1 MKEDVLHDLPP
12 KIIQD
17 YYCDLGRVQ
26 QSLYDDFQA
35 SKASDEAVKTLV
47 SENVKEDADVD
58 METGASAAPQAQKHI
73 FQTLQYLR
81 KLCNHPML
89 AMGADT
95 ERYNEV
101 VRRVAAGDKDVSKD
115 PMDISH
121 SPKLL
126 ALQYV
131 FGTNH
136 VRGNSRLMIPL

>member
-1 MKEDVLHDLPP
+1 MHDLPP

-35 SKASDEAVKTLV
+35 SKASDEAVKSLV
-47 SENVKEDADVD
+47 SEGSKADVD
-58 METGASAAPQAQKHI
+58 METAAVPPAQKHI

-89 AMGADT
+89 AIGTDM

-126 ALQYV
+126 ALQ
-131 FGTNH
+131 
-136 VRGNSRLMIPL
+136 

>member
-1 MKEDVLHDLPP
+1 
-12 KIIQD
+12 
-17 YYCDLGRVQ
+17 
-26 QSLYDDFQA
+26 
-35 SKASDEAVKTLV
+35 
-47 SENVKEDADVD
+47 
-58 METGASAAPQAQKHI
+58 
-73 FQTLQYLR
+73 
-81 KLCNHPML
+81 L

>member
-35 SKASDEAVKTLV
+35 SKASDEAVKTL
-47 SENVKEDADVD
+47 SSDLVKDDVD
-58 METGASAAPQAQKHI
+58 METSAPPAQKHI

-81 KLCNHPML
+81 KLCNHPIL
-89 AMGADT
+89 AMGTDT

-101 VRRVAAGDKDVSKD
+101 VRRVASSDKDVSKN

-126 ALQYV
+126 ALQ
-131 FGTNH
+131 
-136 VRGNSRLMIPL
+136 